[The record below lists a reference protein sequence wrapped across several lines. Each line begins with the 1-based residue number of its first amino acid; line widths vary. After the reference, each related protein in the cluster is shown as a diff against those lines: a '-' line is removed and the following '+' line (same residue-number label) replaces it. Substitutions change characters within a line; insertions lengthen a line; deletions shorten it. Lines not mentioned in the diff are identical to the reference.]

1 MSGRVFTLSK
11 SAHREAQEL
20 LPWLANGTLD
30 DAERHAVEQHL
41 QGCEQCRRE
50 LQWLQQV
57 GAAYAETAAAPDA
70 GPALARLRG
79 RLDEP
84 AGSDRWPLR
93 RPWQR
98 AGAAVLGRGRWIGFA
113 LAGQL
118 GVIVALGWVLAVRE
132 PPAGTAAAYRTLSA
146 PGSVD
151 AGAAAGAARL
161 IVVFDP
167 ELRERDMRRIVRD
180 AGARIVGGPSASN
193 GYVLAVAPGAA
204 DSALEKLRSDH
215 GVVLA
220 ESLQAGPSP

>member
-1 MSGRVFTLSK
+1 MTGRVFTLSK

-30 DAERHAVEQHL
+30 AADRQAVELHL

-50 LQWLQQV
+50 LQWLQQLA
-57 GAAYAETAAAPDA
+57 AAYAETAATPDA

-84 AGSDRWPLR
+84 AGDRWALR
-93 RPWQR
+93 RPWR
-98 AGAAVLGRGRWIGFA
+98 GVGVALLGRGRWIGFA

-132 PPAGTAAAYRTLSA
+132 PAGAGASAYRTLGTAGSA
-146 PGSVD
+146 D

-167 ELRERDMRRIVRD
+167 ELRERDLRRILRD

-215 GVVLA
+215 GVVFA